1 MEIKKLLQK
10 IKVLAI
16 KKHWDFLEFQEN
28 IGMVSFIKSD
38 KKINIYL
45 TIMTVVTCIN
55 HPKKGKTQ
63 LFRKNRTFKEIEYI
77 FNNPRTYNGNGD
89 YTK

>member
-10 IKVLAI
+10 I
-16 KKHWDFLEFQEN
+16 QEN

-45 TIMTVVTCIN
+45 KRMTVVTCIN

-63 LFRKNRTFKEIEYI
+63 LFRKNCTFKEIEYI
-77 FNNPRTYNGNGD
+77 FNNPRTYNGKGD